1 MIDIL
6 KLGIWNLNLGDL
18 VIGNKTFP
26 PGDGE
31 SAIGVWNLKLAI
43 CIFL

>member
-1 MIDIL
+1 MIDIS

-18 VIGNKTFP
+18 VIDNKTFLS
-26 PGDGE
+26 GDGE
-31 SAIGVWNLKLAI
+31 SAIGVWNLNLAI